1 MRVAIHQPNFLPWYP
16 FFQKIKEVDKFI
28 ILGHCQFE
36 KNGFQNRFNLN
47 DKWHTMSTQKGLVP
61 INTKTYL
68 NPLKDWNRIKS
79 NLPQYKNILDK
90 LDDCISDNLFQT
102 NCKIIEKLTLLL
114 GYNTEILYD
123 YPTNLKSTERLI
135 DICLHYGATEY
146 LSGISGKNYLN
157 LDLFKNKKIKIE
169 FQKDLVKTHT
179 LKILSN
185 EQENI

>member
-1 MRVAIHQPNFLPWYP
+1 MKIAIHQPNFLPWYP

-47 DKWHTMSTQKGLVP
+47 DKWHTMSTKKGLTP

-68 NPLKDWNRIKS
+68 NPQKDWNKIKT
-79 NLPQYKNILDK
+79 NLSQYKDILNQ
-90 LDDCISDNLFQT
+90 LDSCINDNLFLT
-102 NCKIIEKLTLLL
+102 NFKIIKKLTQML

-123 YPTNLKSTERLI
+123 YPTKLKSTERLV

-157 LDLFKNKKIKIE
+157 LSLFKDKGIKVK
-169 FQKDLVKTHT
+169 FQKNLIKTHT
-179 LKILSN
+179 LKLL
-185 EQENI
+185 